1 MLLVVVDV
9 VALLGMEL
17 KAKRMRIFGQEIKM
31 KTKEPIQDYKK
42 TPIIVRKNVYI
53 ERKVHLKV
61 A

>member
-1 MLLVVVDV
+1 MLLVVVVVV
-9 VALLGMEL
+9 VAGMEL

-31 KTKEPIQDYKK
+31 KTKEPIQDYKE
-42 TPIIVRKNVYI
+42 TARLVRENVYV